1 MTLGALGS
9 KWFWYSLLCVLCWG
23 AWAILAKL
31 GSYQIPPET
40 SQFLFA
46 WGSLPVAMVLL
57 ARRGFRLERNAKGI
71 LYSVGNG
78 VLAGIGSWA
87 LFAAYRTGGNTS
99 VITAFTATYPIVSV
113 ILAVVVLRERL
124 TWLHVI
130 GLGFAAAAFVIF
142 SF

>member
-1 MTLGALGS
+1 
-9 KWFWYSLLCVLCWG
+9 
-23 AWAILAKL
+23 
-31 GSYQIPPET
+31 
-40 SQFLFA
+40 
-46 WGSLPVAMVLL
+46 MVLL